1 MNRARFLTPAPLL
14 LSLVMALLAMPAA
27 SASSKEEALRE
38 YVRENSVRLVDQ
50 LVEIRDLYES
60 DREAFYEAMD
70 DALGEFVAF
79 RRVAARVMGKYAR
92 QATPE
97 QRDRFVRA
105 FRRSLYDAYGGA
117 AVSIDSSDFK
127 LEVDG
132 VEINPRHEDRAT
144 VNLSIITNSGE
155 RYGVAYSM
163 YNPDDGNWQV
173 ENVIVEGINMGLAF
187 RDRFQQQMQATD
199 GNVSKVINEWSA
211 DVKDIEGLESA
222 VDQGQDDNSG

>member
-1 MNRARFLTPAPLL
+1 MNRTRFLTPAPLL

-27 SASSKEEALRE
+27 SASSKEEALKD

-79 RRVAARVMGKYAR
+79 RRVAARIMGKYAR

-97 QRDRFVRA
+97 QRDEFVRA

-117 AVSIDSSDFK
+117 AVSIDSSDFE
-127 LEVDG
+127 LEVDS

-173 ENVIVEGINMGLAF
+173 ENVIVEGVNMGLAF

-211 DVKDIEGLESA
+211 DVEDIDGLESA
-222 VDQGQDDNSG
+222 VNQEQENDSG